1 MQSSMNMLILQLIFL
16 LYIRKADSQ
25 VPFDNQRRACL
36 FDIND
41 ANGVDCET
49 INPLLDDKFFDSLRT
64 VESQGNLCSKEE
76 DKIGPYH
83 ISEEYYNEAV
93 CFDEDLKLN
102 G

>member
-1 MQSSMNMLILQLIFL
+1 MNMLILQLILL
-16 LYIRKADSQ
+16 LYIRKAVSQ
-25 VPFDNQRRACL
+25 GLTDNQRQACS
-36 FDIND
+36 FNIRDED
-41 ANGVDCET
+41 GVECAAID
-49 INPLLDDKFFDSLRT
+49 PLLDDRFFDALRT

-93 CFDEDLKLN
+93 CFDEELRLN